1 MCKSFC
7 KIMKY
12 KGKMDKK
19 QLYNIQLAV
28 FLNSLLFLNPTATE
42 KNKCVIVYTIYT
54 MGDD

>member
-42 KNKCVIVYTIYT
+42 KNKCVIVLWEMIKS
-54 MGDD
+54 